1 MTPIFAVLWI
11 LAPAGSRLVRGWVVV
26 TALGLGLV
34 VQLNAL
40 CIDPHR
46 LYIEQCLPS
55 AFYVSAPGLYFHPAI
70 SHLINRP
77 REIAEVLSSQGD
89 RANRYSPAPSPTF
102 AFPVIDFVEKGPAA
116 LRKYH
121 VLNGFRFWWASFLYL
136 DGQSR
141 PVDLTRSVVL
151 LVLAAVA
158 GLIVQVFST
167 RTSES

>member
-1 MTPIFAVLWI
+1 
-11 LAPAGSRLVRGWVVV
+11 AGSRLVRGWVVV

-89 RANRYSPAPSPTF
+89 RANRYSPSPTPTF
-102 AFPVIDFVEKGPAA
+102 AFPVIDFVERGPTAI
-116 LRKYH
+116 RRYH
-121 VLNGFRFWWASFLYL
+121 VLNTFRPWWANMGYL
-136 DGQSR
+136 DQRIR
-141 PVDLTRSVVL
+141 PVNLTKTVLL
-151 LVLAAVA
+151 LVLISLI
-158 GLIVQVFST
+158 GLGLMVLGL
-167 RTSES
+167 RG